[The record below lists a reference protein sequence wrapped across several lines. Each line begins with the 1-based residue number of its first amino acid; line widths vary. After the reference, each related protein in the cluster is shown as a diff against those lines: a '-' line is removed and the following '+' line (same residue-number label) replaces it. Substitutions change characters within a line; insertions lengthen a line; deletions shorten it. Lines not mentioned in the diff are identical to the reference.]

1 MNKYS
6 AIMLTGDGVQDK
18 RYTVTKLGREYTPLF
33 CSVEIGKASTF
44 NNAVLACK
52 RHQTGQVLSASV

>member
-6 AIMLTGDGVQDK
+6 ALILTDEGVQDK
-18 RYTVTKLGREYTPLF
+18 RYTVTKLGKQYTPLF

-44 NNAVLACK
+44 NNAVLCCK
-52 RHQTGQVLSASV
+52 RHQTRQVLSTSV